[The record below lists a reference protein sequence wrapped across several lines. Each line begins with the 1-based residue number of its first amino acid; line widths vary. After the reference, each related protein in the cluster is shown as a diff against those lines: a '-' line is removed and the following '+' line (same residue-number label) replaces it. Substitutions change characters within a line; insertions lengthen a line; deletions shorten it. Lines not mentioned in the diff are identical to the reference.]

1 MTTKYKVGSI
11 VDTPK
16 GKIKI
21 LDYTPVKDY
30 QIIDV
35 NTPEL
40 LLDSLRVDGYVM
52 YR

>member
-21 LDYTPVKDY
+21 LDYTPGKRLPNNKKKEARATIRFIESGWVCNV
-30 QIIDV
+30 Q
-35 NTPEL
+35 
-40 LLDSLRVDGYVM
+40 
-52 YR
+52 